1 LREAE
6 ASVAINEIGRKR
18 RFSETSYHL
27 WRGKVGGMGASEAR
41 RLKALEAEYARLKKL
56 LAATMRAA
64 LPS

>member
-18 RFSETSYHL
+18 RFSETSYYL

-56 LAATMRAA
+56 LAETIRAA